1 MSSIE
6 QLLAEPLS
14 KLKQR
19 FLEEHAPLPHGLLAA
34 LESDPRRG
42 AQLLARSLR
51 ARERKQRAEARRL
64 RKLHQFEQELRAQG
78 YQLIAGVD
86 EAGMAPLAGP
96 VVAAAVILPPRY
108 KLRGLNDSKK
118 ILDGTKRVELAGQIK
133 RDALCWATGRAE
145 VEEIDQLNIYH
156 AGLLA
161 MRRAVEGLSI
171 NPDFVLVD
179 ARKIPNC
186 PAPQRGIIHGDML
199 SASIAAASL
208 IAKTTRDA
216 YMCELDQ
223 LYPGYGLAAHKGY
236 PTPAH
241 YRALHELG
249 PLPIHRRSFAP
260 VRRALGLEPVQTEM
274 FEHVSESQAAQSH
287 EHERQYF
294 KRE

>member
-96 VVAAAVILPPRY
+96 VVAAAVILPPDY

-118 ILDGTKRVELAGQIK
+118 ILDGAKRVELAEQIK

-161 MRRAVEGLSI
+161 MRR
-171 NPDFVLVD
+171 
-179 ARKIPNC
+179 
-186 PAPQRGIIHGDML
+186 
-199 SASIAAASL
+199 
-208 IAKTTRDA
+208 
-216 YMCELDQ
+216 
-223 LYPGYGLAAHKGY
+223 
-236 PTPAH
+236 
-241 YRALHELG
+241 
-249 PLPIHRRSFAP
+249 
-260 VRRALGLEPVQTEM
+260 
-274 FEHVSESQAAQSH
+274 
-287 EHERQYF
+287 
-294 KRE
+294 